1 MTGPLRPDDRRRDAR
16 VREREKSQRPPGL
29 LLALALLITALLT
42 LRVSPLAGQAAAT
55 PPAVDVDAK
64 RIAAMAAELEPRVVA
79 WRRDI
84 HEHPELSNRE
94 FRTAA
99 LVAEH
104 LASLGIEVTT
114 EVAHTGV
121 VGVLR
126 GGHPGPV
133 VGLRA
138 DMDGLPVLER
148 TDLPFRSRATGEYN
162 GETVPVMHACGH
174 DTHVAILMGVAEAL
188 AAVRDELHGTVKF
201 LFQPAEEGAPAG
213 EEGGAELMVAEG
225 ALQDPDVDM
234 VFGLHINAQTDV
246 GQIRYRSGP
255 MMASAQDY
263 RIVVRG
269 TQAHGASPWLGVDPV
284 VTAAQIV
291 TGLQTIVARNVEVT
305 KLPAIVTVGKVTG
318 GVRSNIIPEEV
329 EMVGTIRTFGEEQKE
344 LVHRRIREIATNVA
358 ASAGATAEVTI
369 PLTTDYP
376 VTENDP
382 ALTERAV
389 AVLGEAIGSDRVAES
404 ELITGAEDFSYFAR
418 EVPGFFFFLGGKP
431 AGVPVEETAA
441 HHTPD
446 FFVDEGALE
455 VGVQAMLALTLDAL
469 GG

>member
-1 MTGPLRPDDRRRDAR
+1 MPRRLAL
-16 VREREKSQRPPGL
+16 VPAL
-29 LLALALLITALLT
+29 LLTVLAPA
-42 LRVSPLAGQAAAT
+42 PAAGQGWSE
-55 PPAVDVDAK
+55 D
-64 RIAAMAAELEPRVVA
+64 RIAALAAELEPRVVA
-79 WRRDI
+79 WRRDL

-99 LVAEH
+99 LVADH
-104 LASLGIEVTT
+104 LRSLGIEVTT

-126 GGHPGPV
+126 GARPGPV
-133 VGLRA
+133 VALRA

-148 TDLPFRSRATGEYN
+148 NDLPFRSRATGEYN

-188 AAVRDELHGTVKF
+188 AGMREELAGTVKF

-213 EEGGAELMVAEG
+213 EEGGAELMVAEN
-225 ALQDPDVDM
+225 ALRDPDVDM
-234 VFGLHINAQTDV
+234 VFGLHIQAATDV
-246 GQIRYRSGP
+246 GTIQYRSGP

-269 TQAHGASPWLGVDPV
+269 TQAHGASPWLGVDPI
-284 VTAAQIV
+284 VTASQIV
-291 TGLQTIVARNVEVT
+291 VGLQTIVARNVEVT
-305 KLPAIVTVGKVTG
+305 KLPAIVTVGKMTG

-329 EMVGTIRTFGEEQKE
+329 EMVGTIRTFSEAQKE
-344 LVHRRIREIATNVA
+344 LVHRRIREIATHVA

-376 VTENDP
+376 VTANDP
-382 ALTERAV
+382 DLTERAV
-389 AVLGEAIGSDRVAES
+389 AVLERVAGHGQVRES
-404 ELITGAEDFSYFAR
+404 ELITGAEDFSFFAR

-431 AGVPVEETAA
+431 LNVPAGEAPA

-446 FFVDEGALE
+446 FFVDEGALQL
-455 VGVQAMLALTLDAL
+455 GVEAMLALTLDAL